1 MIGIERQLD
10 PPVQRL
16 CDGAWRVFEL
26 IEYRAP
32 AVANLGGPRWHE
44 AVAHVGLGHFQVVA
58 LDGNGR
64 QVAPVSHPERLPAGH
79 IPGHI
84 LQSLKRIGQLHRASR
99 SESRVRH
106 GDDQRGGAY
115 LQEGRSLRA

>member
-16 CDGAWRVFEL
+16 CDGAWRIFEL

-32 AVANLGGPRWHE
+32 AVANLGDPLWHKLSPTWASAFPGSGAGSQRPSGPP
-44 AVAHVGLGHFQVVA
+44 ATILSGFLQVT
-58 LDGNGR
+58 
-64 QVAPVSHPERLPAGH
+64 SPATWC
-79 IPGHI
+79 
-84 LQSLKRIGQLHRASR
+84 SAS
-99 SESRVRH
+99 SESASCTRFPEQARVRH